1 MTALYQYLSVNDSRR
16 ESNRPQSAPRR
27 AAMSRAT
34 PRIRAVVLAP
44 TRVRSRARAMPTA
57 VAPRASPHPEL
68 TVFDLDACTWDK
80 EMFELREIVD
90 PTRSRRGSLGPDC
103 GEGVVAAM
111 SGNTPIALHPGAL
124 RAFQQIWLGTLE
136 TRAAAASSADTP
148 LAVRIGRSALDVLE
162 VFPGVT
168 VRQVFAKGWPEGFEG
183 NLQIGRTPPL
193 SPDKARTHFPILRRE
208 TGVAYSRMLFF
219 DDCNWGDHCA
229 AVERG
234 CVCEDTGL
242 GPVVVRTPRG
252 LRVDDWERGLSLYAA
267 RIASWNDAAS

>member
-1 MTALYQYLSVNDSRR
+1 
-16 ESNRPQSAPRR
+16 
-27 AAMSRAT
+27 
-34 PRIRAVVLAP
+34 
-44 TRVRSRARAMPTA
+44 MPTA

-136 TRAAAASSADTP
+136 TLETRAAAASSADTP

-168 VRQVFAKGWPEGFEG
+168 VRQSRLKLCRPGFGEP
-183 NLQIGRTPPL
+183 TA
-193 SPDKARTHFPILRRE
+193 DDLRRRHANAVVSIRKRF
-208 TGVAYSRMLFF
+208 GCRI
-219 DDCNWGDHCA
+219 DCAHGW
-229 AVERG
+229 
-234 CVCEDTGL
+234 
-242 GPVVVRTPRG
+242 
-252 LRVDDWERGLSLYAA
+252 
-267 RIASWNDAAS
+267 